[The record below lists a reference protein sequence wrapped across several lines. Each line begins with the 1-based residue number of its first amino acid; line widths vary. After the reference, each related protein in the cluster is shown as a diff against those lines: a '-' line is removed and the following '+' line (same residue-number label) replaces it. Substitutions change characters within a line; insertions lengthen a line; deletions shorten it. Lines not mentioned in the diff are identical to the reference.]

1 MRRETRLS
9 KRGLQ
14 KQMLNLFSSR
24 SKDRLH
30 SEEIEELKKRVAD
43 LQKDNENLTSA
54 LRKTQDI
61 LASVSK
67 SQSEFIMEFNRV
79 LLPVLRAAKESQGLI
94 DENGNWN

>member
-1 MRRETRLS
+1 
-9 KRGLQ
+9 
-14 KQMLNLFSSR
+14 
-24 SKDRLH
+24 
-30 SEEIEELKKRVAD
+30 
-43 LQKDNENLTSA
+43 LTSA